1 MTAPANVTGDPSAR
15 DDLVDRHTAGPP
27 ADGSPGDHTAVPRRR
42 PVRGWIRRL
51 GFGGTFGVTGVLAL
65 VLTCAYGHFVLEA
78 PSTDTAAIAQAPSAD
93 HPIGTD
99 FVGRDNLVLLIR
111 GGWDMLEL
119 AFVAGILM
127 SAIAVAVGLLGA
139 FAGGVVDRV
148 LVIVTDVWLTVPRF
162 ILLLVIA
169 SLFRVGSTVA
179 LAVLIALFGWPYLAR
194 QIRAQALSLRSREYV
209 ESARLLQLR
218 TVHIMVRYLV
228 PAVAPFVVIATIQAM
243 TSAIYQQVG
252 LAFFGLVPLEDN
264 WGVLFSVAYGQ
275 NALYLPAAAWSMLA
289 PVAAICFLQFCLV
302 LASRSLEEVF
312 DPRLR
317 GGR

>member
-1 MTAPANVTGDPSAR
+1 MTAPANVTGDQRAR
-15 DDLVDRHTAGPP
+15 DDLVDQHAAGPP
-27 ADGSPGDHTAVPRRR
+27 ADGSPGQHTVVPRQR

-51 GFGGTFGVTGVLAL
+51 GFGGTFGVTGLLAL
-65 VLTCAYGHFVLEA
+65 VLTSAYGRFVLA
-78 PSTDTAAIAQAPSAD
+78 VPPTDLTAIAQAPGAD
-93 HPIGTD
+93 HPLGTD

-119 AFVAGILM
+119 AFVAGILT

-139 FAGGVVDRV
+139 FAGGVLDRV

-194 QIRAQALSLRSREYV
+194 QIRSQALSLRSREYV

-218 TVHIMVRYLV
+218 TAHIMVRYLV

-312 DPRLR
+312 DPRLK

>member
-1 MTAPANVTGDPSAR
+1 MPGTHDPAVSAPQEGRGV
-15 DDLVDRHTAGPP
+15 
-27 ADGSPGDHTAVPRRR
+27 RR
-42 PVRGWIRRL
+42 WIRRL
-51 GFGGTFGVTGVLAL
+51 GFGGTFGVVGVLGL
-65 VLTCAYGHFVLEA
+65 VLTCAYGHFILEPPA
-78 PSTDTAAIAQAPSAD
+78 TDLESIAQAPSAG
-93 HPIGTD
+93 HPLGTD
-99 FVGRDNLVLLIR
+99 FVGRDNLVLLVR

-119 AFVAGILM
+119 AFIAGVLM
-127 SAIAVAVGLLGA
+127 SAIAVSMGLLGA
-139 FAGGVVDRV
+139 FVGGVVDRV
-148 LVIVTDVWLTVPRF
+148 VVLTTDVWLTVPRF

-169 SLFRVGSTVA
+169 SLFPVESTAA
-179 LAVLIALFGWPYLAR
+179 LAVLIAVFGWPYLAR
-194 QIRAQALSLRSREYV
+194 QIRSQALSLRSREYV

-218 TVHIMVRYLV
+218 TGHIMIRYLV
-228 PAVAPFVVIATIQAM
+228 PAVAPFVVISTIQAM

-302 LASRSLEEVF
+302 LASRALEEIF

>member
-1 MTAPANVTGDPSAR
+1 VTAPANVTGDQSGR
-15 DDLVDRHTAGPP
+15 DDRVDQDAAVPRTDGNLV
-27 ADGSPGDHTAVPRRR
+27 ADTAVPRRR

-65 VLTCAYGHFVLEA
+65 ALTSAYGRYVVEP
-78 PSTDTAAIAQAPSAD
+78 PSTDLTAIAQAPSAD
-93 HPIGTD
+93 HPLGTD

-119 AFVAGILM
+119 AFVAGTLM

-148 LVIVTDVWLTVPRF
+148 VVIVIDVWLTVPRF

-194 QIRAQALSLRSREYV
+194 QIRSQALSLRSREYV

-218 TVHIMVRYLV
+218 ISHIMVRYLV
-228 PAVAPFVVIATIQAM
+228 PAVAPFVVISTIQAM

>member
-1 MTAPANVTGDPSAR
+1 MTAPVTG
-15 DDLVDRHTAGPP
+15 
-27 ADGSPGDHTAVPRRR
+27 ADGRPGHRSAVPRRR

-51 GFGGTFGVTGVLAL
+51 GFGGTFGVAGVLAL
-65 VLTCAYGHFVLEA
+65 VLACAYGHFVLKA
-78 PSTDTAAIAQAPSAD
+78 PATDLTAIARGPSAD

-119 AFVAGILM
+119 AFVAGFLM
-127 SAIAVAVGLLGA
+127 SAMAVAVGLLGA
-139 FAGGVVDRV
+139 FAGGAVDRV
-148 LVIVTDVWLTVPRF
+148 VVIITDVWLTVPRF

-169 SLFRVGSTVA
+169 SLFRVESTVA

-194 QIRAQALSLRSREYV
+194 QIRSQALSLRSREYV

-218 TVHIMVRYLV
+218 TGHILVRYLV